1 VGDIAADG
9 SFTLSGGVLMSE
21 NNILEMN
28 QENSG
33 HGKVEIAPEV
43 IEVIAGIAA
52 AEVEGVA
59 QMRGSFATGVVERLG
74 KKNHGKGVKVELTES
89 GIKVDVYCLMKFG
102 VSIPAVAQEI
112 QDNIRQALLN
122 MTALESEEVNIH
134 IVGIQF
140 ENQKPEVVDVEQE
153 V

>member
-1 VGDIAADG
+1 
-9 SFTLSGGVLMSE
+9 MSE
-21 NNILEMN
+21 NNILEMSKG
-28 QENSG
+28 QSG
-33 HGKVEIAPEV
+33 LGKVEIAPEV

-59 QMRGSFATGVVERLG
+59 QMRGNFATGVVERLG
-74 KKNHGKGVKVELTES
+74 KKNHGKGVKVELTED

-102 VSIPAVAQEI
+102 VSIPTVASKV

-122 MTALESEEVNIH
+122 MTALEAEEVNVH

-140 ENQKPEVVDVEQE
+140 ENQKQELETEQE
-153 V
+153 M

>member
-1 VGDIAADG
+1 MG
-9 SFTLSGGVLMSE
+9 E
-21 NNILEMN
+21 NNILEMS
-28 QENSG
+28 QGHSG
-33 HGKVEIAPEV
+33 LGKVEIAPEV

-59 QMRGSFATGVVERLG
+59 QMRGNFATGVVERLG
-74 KKNHGKGVKVELTES
+74 KKNHGKGVKVELTEE

-102 VSIPAVAQEI
+102 VSIPTVASKV

-122 MTALESEEVNIH
+122 MTALEAEEVNIH

-140 ENQKPEVVDVEQE
+140 ENQKQEPETEQE
-153 V
+153 M